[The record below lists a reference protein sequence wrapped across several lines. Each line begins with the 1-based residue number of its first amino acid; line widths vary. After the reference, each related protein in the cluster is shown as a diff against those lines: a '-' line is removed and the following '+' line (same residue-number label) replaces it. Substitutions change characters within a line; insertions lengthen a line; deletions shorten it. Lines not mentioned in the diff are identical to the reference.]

1 VNLKGL
7 MGQCGTVEVNVVP
20 LLMLIGAAVA
30 GGNGPDVETIVD
42 MLDVEGTDGVPG
54 SVPAR

>member
-1 VNLKGL
+1 VKLKGL
-7 MGQCGTVEVNVVP
+7 MDQCGTAEVNVVP

-42 MLDVEGTDGVPG
+42 MLDVESDDGN
-54 SVPAR
+54 A